1 MTDLAHGADDIG
13 GRFGRLGLRVLLI
26 MILAS
31 PVAVGF
37 LLAPKA
43 DDGLPP
49 LPGADE
55 PADRSQSAEAGL
67 GQSSA
72 EHAFGSEQPP
82 QEGGRRQRRQR
93 APETAEA
100 EEAVA

>member
-43 DDGLPP
+43 DDMPPPPELTAPPTITNLPDAMRRA
-49 LPGADE
+49 LPAADVQ
-55 PADRSQSAEAGL
+55 SQTTSATV
-67 GQSSA
+67 SS
-72 EHAFGSEQPP
+72 
-82 QEGGRRQRRQR
+82 GG
-93 APETAEA
+93 
-100 EEAVA
+100 

>member
-43 DDGLPP
+43 DDMPPPPELTAPPTITNLPDAMRRAMP
-49 LPGADE
+49 AADVQ
-55 PADRSQSAEAGL
+55 SQTTSATV
-67 GQSSA
+67 SS
-72 EHAFGSEQPP
+72 
-82 QEGGRRQRRQR
+82 GG
-93 APETAEA
+93 
-100 EEAVA
+100 

>member
-13 GRFGRLGLRVLLI
+13 GRFGRLALRALLI

-43 DDGLPP
+43 DDMPPPPELTAPPTITNLPDAMRRA
-49 LPGADE
+49 LPAADVQ
-55 PADRSQSAEAGL
+55 SQTTSATV
-67 GQSSA
+67 SS
-72 EHAFGSEQPP
+72 
-82 QEGGRRQRRQR
+82 GG
-93 APETAEA
+93 
-100 EEAVA
+100 

>member
-1 MTDLAHGADDIG
+1 M
-13 GRFGRLGLRVLLI
+13 
-26 MILAS
+26 
-31 PVAVGF
+31 
-37 LLAPKA
+37 APKS

-55 PADRSQSAEAGL
+55 TAGAATQGTEAGL

-72 EHAFGSEQPP
+72 EHAFGGEQQ

-93 APETAEA
+93 ASEQAEEPET
-100 EEAVA
+100 VS